1 MSAPERDDAQ
11 MALAAALVR
20 LRQYGEQTATYT
32 DAAEKAL
39 HQIALTLA
47 AEVSSLSDEVT
58 GARLSLWEDGQENL
72 RLRLALTSAQRGRR
86 ELRTRLEAFEALELG
101 TPEGRVS
108 AKCEDAS
115 HPVWL
120 RDLDDVRGCP
130 WCRVAELEALTPAPI
145 QTCQSC
151 GAGYDYGQPCSVCAF
166 KKRMADELAKDGAEE
181 ALLTRIMHDDED
193 EPAASRDLRPGA
205 DAARRMIRDRQSGE
219 TEGAS

>member
-1 MSAPERDDAQ
+1 MSAREE
-11 MALAAALVR
+11 LAAQVAEHGPFPVPTGDTAPTPAEREQIRAELTAEFVAWLVKRAREHRAKGPQYAKQADVIGRLADKVSRGAVRPDNLLSLPPQGGPEDVVALLAELDR
-20 LRQYGEQTATYT
+20 LRA
-32 DAAEKAL
+32 
-39 HQIALTLA
+39 
-47 AEVSSLSDEVT
+47 
-58 GARLSLWEDGQENL
+58 
-72 RLRLALTSAQRGRR
+72 
-86 ELRTRLEAFEALELG
+86 
-101 TPEGRVS
+101 
-108 AKCEDAS
+108 
-115 HPVWL
+115 
-120 RDLDDVRGCP
+120 
-130 WCRVAELEALTPAPI
+130 RVAELEALTPAPI